1 MRRFDEPTVACLTG
15 STCRDLLRIKGGIM
29 TGKRVRLIFV
39 IIGLSL
45 FFEGQVLAQ
54 DEANAAAQANKPLT
68 NMTACNMQSLN

>member
-1 MRRFDEPTVACLTG
+1 
-15 STCRDLLRIKGGIM
+15 M